1 MARKMKK
8 ILSVL
13 LLVLALGS
21 LLLGG
26 CRAPSAASEL
36 NLSGID
42 PITLDPAVSA
52 EMLSHGYIL
61 QIFGGLLRLDDN
73 LMPAPD
79 IAQRWE
85 ISDDGRTY
93 TFYLR
98 PDVQFH
104 DGGAVTAADFKY
116 SLERAALPATGSLTA
131 STYLGDIV
139 GVADVLAGRTT
150 AISGLKVIDE
160 FTLQITIDAPKSY
173 FLSKLT
179 YPTTFVVDADNVR
192 SGGQWWRQP
201 NGTGPFKLREWEVE
215 NQLVLEKNEQY
226 YDEPARLDS
235 VVFQLWRGLPMNM
248 YETGEIDA
256 AGVSMLYIDKVTDE
270 SGPFYRE
277 LQVTPELSFNYLG
290 FNHSRPPFDDVNV
303 RRAFNQALDKEKLA
317 SLVFRDMMQ
326 PAGGILPPGMPGFN
340 ENLSGLSYDV
350 DKALE
355 SISASKYGSVENL
368 PPVTLTTSGWGG
380 QVSSGL
386 ESIIEEWRQNLGVEV
401 SVRQLEPGR
410 FLYHLEEEKDEM
422 FYMGW
427 VADYPHPQNFLE
439 ILFRTGVDNNAGE
452 YANPAVDAL
461 LEQAGR
467 ETDYA
472 RSLALYQQAEQLLVD
487 DAACIPLWFGRNY
500 LLVKPDVSGYRLNPM
515 GLAMLDK
522 VSINSD

>member
-1 MARKMKK
+1 MIRK
-8 ILSVL
+8 ILAL
-13 LLVLALGS
+13 LLLLALGS

-26 CRAPSAASEL
+26 CQAPSDTGEL

-61 QIFGGLLRLDDN
+61 QIFSGLLRLDDD

-98 PDVQFH
+98 PDVRFH
-104 DGGAVTAADFKY
+104 DGREVTAADFKY

-150 AISGLKVIDE
+150 DISGVKVIDDL
-160 FTLQITIDAPKSY
+160 TLQITIDTPKSY

-192 SGGQWWRQP
+192 SGGQWWRRP

-226 YDEPARLDS
+226 YDEPARLGS

-303 RRAFNQALDKEKLA
+303 RRAFSQAIDKEKLV

-326 PAGGILPPGMPGFN
+326 SAGGILPPGMPGFN
-340 ENLSGLSYDV
+340 ESLSGLSYDV

-355 SISASKYGSVENL
+355 SIAASKYGSVENL

-380 QVSSGL
+380 HVSSGL
-386 ESIIEEWRQNLGVEV
+386 ESIIHEWRQNLGVEV

-410 FLYHLEEEKDEM
+410 FLYHLKEEKDEM

-439 ILFRTGVDNNAGE
+439 ILFRTGVENNAGE

-467 ETDYA
+467 ETDFA
-472 RSLALYQQAEQLLVD
+472 RSLVLYQQAEQMLVD

-500 LLVKPDVSGYRLNPM
+500 ILVKPEVSGFRLNPM
-515 GLAMLDK
+515 GLAMLGK
-522 VSINSD
+522 VSISSD